1 MTGSIGPSTPASTK
15 SQRIDL
21 AGSQPASFRYNNPGA
36 QYPSERAARFGQIG
50 YGIIGGGHLIAR
62 FTSPVNGAA
71 ANFDLLFHSYVGK
84 KIGPAGAKWTGDLS
98 FGVDGYDPDA
108 PLTAEM
114 IKDPARAIPFL
125 KAIAHR
131 ESGRGNN
138 LTEQEWREAHA
149 MFRAGS
155 ADAYLAAR
163 PAAPVVPAAAAVP
176 KTGASLLARARR
188 YIGAAYAHDVVP
200 KDDAD
205 WKGPFDCAEFLTW
218 LVYQETD
225 ELIGCVDNDAPP
237 AKADAYTGAWRADM
251 ERRGLRVSVEE
262 AAGTE
267 GGILLR
273 FPPGDDEMGHIV
285 LCDGRGGTVEAKG
298 KRYGVVADTVHGR
311 PWDAGILLKGIITYA
326 PSTPLAIQPAPLLY
340 RVGMPNM
347 DKGVVIAIQA
357 ALLAAG
363 FNPGTIDGDFGT
375 DTAKAVS
382 AFQKAEGL
390 TVDGIVGPET
400 AGALGVSLQPAAAG
414 TAQTAV
420 PDAKIPTLDSE
431 GDVTRPDLDAGQLL
445 QSLLALLEQLVTDKA
460 ISKESAGMLK
470 AVLPAL
476 LDGRLSGKAPDP
488 GMLVALLSQ
497 FASARP
503 SPVGTGNAAAESK
516 HDTPDVMLALLSA
529 LFKAGFPDSEITRR
543 LGDIV
548 TRMTPVIL
556 PDNSAATNKLTP
568 VNAAL
573 GPFIGRLLDGR
584 KSGLGLVGALLSAL
598 FLPAQGSAGS
608 VAEMLSPLA
617 ALLPAALG
625 TTLTSLS
632 PVTLPIFLA
641 LLIWGFMGK
650 MDKYARATNI
660 NATGAKIGL

>member
-15 SQRIDL
+15 SLRIDL
-21 AGSQPASFRYNNPGA
+21 AGSPPASFRYNNPGA

-50 YGIIGGGHLIAR
+50 YGIIGGRHLIAR

-71 ANFDLLFHSYVGK
+71 ANFDLLLHSYVGK

-98 FGVDGYDPDA
+98 FGVDGYDPNA
-108 PLTAEM
+108 TITAEM
-114 IKDPARAIPFL
+114 INDPARAIPFL

-163 PAAPVVPAAAAVP
+163 AAAPVAPAAAAAP
-176 KTGASLLARARR
+176 KTGASLVARARR
-188 YIGAAYAHDVVP
+188 LIGAAYAHDLVP

-218 LVYQETD
+218 LVYQETGV
-225 ELIGCVDNDAPP
+225 LIGCVDNQAPP
-237 AKADAYTGAWRADM
+237 AKAEAYTGAWRADM
-251 ERRGLRVSVEE
+251 ERLGLRVSVEE

-273 FPPGDDEMGHIV
+273 FPPDDQKMGHIV

-298 KRYGVVADTVHGR
+298 ARYGVVSDTVHGR
-311 PWDAGILLKGIITYA
+311 AWDAGILLKGVITFA
-326 PSTPLAIQPAPLLY
+326 PSTPLPIQPAQLLY
-340 RVGMPNM
+340 RVGTPNM
-347 DKGVVIAIQA
+347 DKSVVIAIQA
-357 ALLAAG
+357 AVLAKG
-363 FNPGTIDGDFGT
+363 FNPGVIDGDFGT

-382 AFQKAEGL
+382 AFQKVEGL

-400 AGALGVSLQPAAAG
+400 AAALGISLQPAASSA
-414 TAQTAV
+414 AQTSL

-431 GDVTRPDLDAGQLL
+431 VDVARPDLDAGQLL
-445 QSLLALLEQLVTDKA
+445 QSLIALLEQLVIDKA
-460 ISKESAGMLK
+460 ISKESAGLLK

-476 LDGRLSGKAPDP
+476 LEGGLTGK
-488 GMLVALLSQ
+488 VADTGKILDLLSQ
-497 FASARP
+497 LAPPRP
-503 SPVGTGNAAAESK
+503 VPVNAGDAAAVSRS
-516 HDTPDVMLALLSA
+516 DTPDNLLALLSA
-529 LFKAGFPDSEITRR
+529 LFQSGFPDPETSRR
-543 LGDIV
+543 LRDIV

-573 GPFIGRLLDGR
+573 GPFIGKLLDGR
-584 KSGLGLVGALLSAL
+584 KSGFGLVGSLLSAL
-598 FLPAQGSAGS
+598 FLPVPGQAGAA
-608 VAEMLSPLA
+608 AEILSPLA

-632 PVTLPIFLA
+632 PVMLPIFIA
-641 LLIWGFMGK
+641 LLIWGIMGK
-650 MDKYARATNI
+650 FDKYARATNI
-660 NATGAKIGL
+660 NATVAKTGL